1 MTPHRPDDPRLPSAQ
16 QDFWRALSHAWA
28 GLLHT
33 VLHQRNMKVH
43 VVAAVM
49 VGLVGSGIPLGLAE
63 KVTLIF
69 CVLLIFFAEI
79 LNSALEALVDL
90 HTEAFDE
97 RARVTKDAAAA
108 GVMVLATGTVV
119 IFAALLVHNWE
130 TVRTHGPEILRQLAL
145 GIPLTVSA
153 ALLLRARP
161 RARAW
166 DLAWFALAVGL
177 WGATLPATESYVFSA
192 LTFGLLCVC
201 LAAAWKRHAKPGPQ
215 VNGPVSAR

>member
-1 MTPHRPDDPRLPSAQ
+1 MPRIQPG
-16 QDFWRALSHAWA
+16 FWRSLGHAWA

-43 VVAAVM
+43 LVAAIM

-69 CVLLIFFAEI
+69 CVLFIFFAEI

-90 HTEAFDE
+90 HTEAYDE

-108 GVMVLATGTVV
+108 GVMVLAAGTVV
-119 IFAALLVHNWE
+119 IFAALLVHNWD
-130 TVRTHGPEILRQLAL
+130 TVQGHVPEILRQLAL
-145 GIPLTVSA
+145 GVPLTASA
-153 ALLLRARP
+153 ALLLRERP

-166 DLAWFALAVGL
+166 DVCWFGVALAL
-177 WGATLPATESYVFSA
+177 WAATLPTTESYVFSA
-192 LTFGLLCVC
+192 MTFGLLCVC
-201 LAAAWKRHAKPGPQ
+201 VSAAWKRHGRAPAQ
-215 VNGPVSAR
+215 QDGPVSSR

>member
-1 MTPHRPDDPRLPSAQ
+1 MTPAPAPAPRVPRSQAG
-16 QDFWRALSHAWA
+16 FWRSLAHAWA

-33 VLHQRNMKVH
+33 VHHQRNMKVH
-43 VVAAVM
+43 VVSAIM

-97 RARVTKDAAAA
+97 RARITKDAAAA

-119 IFAALLVHNWE
+119 IFAALLVHNRD
-130 TVRTHGPEILRQLAL
+130 TVQAHVPEIVRQLAL
-145 GIPLTVSA
+145 GIPLTVCA
-153 ALLLRARP
+153 ALLLRQRP

-166 DLAWFALAVGL
+166 DITWFALALGL
-177 WGATLPATESYVFSA
+177 WVPTLPTTESYVFSA
-192 LTFGLLCVC
+192 LTLGLLCLC
-201 LAAAWKRHAKPGPQ
+201 LAAAWRRHAPVARHDDGPA
-215 VNGPVSAR
+215 SLR